1 MIISRLLTTLRL
13 SPLSGALRIA
23 TPLAPRIQLFALVS
37 PWEPEHEQ
45 ID

>member
-1 MIISRLLTTLRL
+1 MIIPRLLTTLRL
-13 SPLSGALRIA
+13 SPLSGTLRIA
-23 TPLAPRIQLFALVS
+23 TRLAPRIQLFTLVS

>member
-1 MIISRLLTTLRL
+1 MMILQLLAALRL

>member
-1 MIISRLLTTLRL
+1 MIIVRLLTTLRV

-23 TPLAPRIQLFALVS
+23 TRLAPRIQPFALVS